1 MLLAVGVAR
10 QKYPPTPKLILFKK
24 VKDKI
29 NYKLEQKVFFNKLSE
44 ITNDRCDAWHSH
56 TASD

>member
-1 MLLAVGVAR
+1 MLLAVGVAK

-29 NYKLEQKVFFNKLSE
+29 NHKLEQTFFFNKLSE
-44 ITNDRCDAWHSH
+44 ITNDSCDA
-56 TASD
+56 